1 MAKHP
6 IPDAALAQHIAILGK
21 AGSGKTYTAKGEVET
36 ILRKKGRVCIIDPT
50 GAWHGLRSSAT
61 GKRGGFPVV
70 IFGGDHADWP
80 LAQEHG
86 EALAEIIGT
95 STTPSILDTSLMR
108 VGERTRFFTDFA
120 EALLRKNK
128 GPLHLIVDEAHLFA
142 PQGKVNDPQSGKMVN
157 AANNL
162 VSLGRL
168 RGLRVTLI
176 TQRPAKLHKDSLTQ
190 VETLIAMR
198 LIAPQDRKAVEE
210 WIKDNADEA
219 KAKEIMSSLAK
230 MPTGTGWIWAPELD
244 ILKRATFPKI
254 KTLDTS
260 RAPVHGKKGK
270 GPVLAPINRKAIEQ
284 KLSDAA
290 IEVAANDPRNLKA
303 EIAELKKKLAAT
315 SYTKV
320 KPSISDKKDR
330 AAELK
335 AIGAENYVRGKND
348 GYAEATKNFAAQ
360 SKALAK
366 ALDSVMSI
374 VSKVEQSAKKKPPV
388 FKDAPRARLA
398 GAVDKALGSLAA
410 GEAITHYKKAVGAI
424 QSPPPKVPA
433 ARKANGKAAP
443 ADGLTSPQRRIM
455 ASLAFWKSVGQ
466 DTPTREQVAAVAGY
480 KPGSGNFNNIV
491 GGLSTAGQTAVPS
504 PGKLAL
510 NVDYPALTQEEAKTQ
525 LWLVLDNPQ
534 RKLVD
539 AAKATT
545 GDLSREELATNSGYQ
560 PGSGNFNNIAGKLTT
575 MDVLVRA
582 GTGRLALSDWAREV
596 LS

>member
-21 AGSGKTYTAKGEVET
+21 AGSGKTYTAKGEVEF

-95 STTPSILDTSLMR
+95 STTPSILDTSQMR

-176 TQRPAKLHKDSLTQ
+176 TQRPAKLHKDSLSQ
-190 VETLIAMR
+190 AETLIAMR

-210 WIKDNADEA
+210 WIKDNADQE
-219 KAKEIMSSLAK
+219 KSKEIMSSLAK
-230 MPTGTGWIWAPELD
+230 LPTGTGWIWAPELD
-244 ILKRATFPKI
+244 ILKRTTFPKI

-260 RAPVHGKKGK
+260 RAPVHTKKGK

-284 KLSDAA
+284 KLADAA

-303 EIAELKKKLAAT
+303 EIADLKKKLAVKET
-315 SYTKV
+315 SARIKHNPV
-320 KPSISDKKDR
+320 ADK
-330 AAELK
+330 AALK
-335 AIGAENYVRGKND
+335 SIGAENYIRGKND
-348 GYAEATKNFAAQ
+348 GYAEALKNVAAQ

-480 KPGSGNFNNIV
+480 KPGSGNFNNII
-491 GGLSTAGQTAVPS
+491 GSLGTAGQTTVPAT
-504 PGKLAL
+504 GRLAL
-510 NVDYPALTQEEAKTQ
+510 NVDYNPLTQEEAKTQ
-525 LWLVLDNPQ
+525 LWLVFDNPQ

-539 AAKATT
+539 AAKAVT
-545 GDLSREELATNSGYQ
+545 GDLSRDELATNAGYQ

-575 MDVLVRA
+575 MDVLIRS